1 MLIGT
6 AGHIDHGKTS
16 LVKALTGVDADRL
29 PEEKQRGITLD
40 LGYAYSPINEQTVLG
55 FIDVPGHEKLIHTM
69 LAGVTALDFILLVI
83 AADDG
88 PMPQTREHLEL
99 IDLLGIQR
107 GAVALSKIDQVDPAR
122 LVEVQQQICAFVADS
137 GLKDCPIF
145 PLSSVS
151 GQGIAPLRDYLQQ
164 QALNT
169 PNNPAKGRFRLALDR
184 AFTLKGVG
192 TVVTGTAISGEVKIE
207 DQLVI
212 SPPGFHARVRGLH
225 VQDRQAERGQAAE
238 RCAIALKGE
247 FEKSDLHRGMWLIDP
262 ALAKPL
268 TRFQAWIKVP
278 KQQAAVKHLQV
289 VHLHL
294 ATDDIVGRVSLLD
307 CKKVEPGEQALV
319 EIQLERATLA
329 LNGDRFI
336 LRDAGA
342 QRTVAGGQVLDIV
355 PPARYKRTPER
366 LELLRLAQQ
375 QDLGVLLH
383 YQANHNPNGVDLNQF
398 GLSWNLDETE
408 LSALSQ
414 RADLTLIKDA
424 HNRLVLS
431 NQAWLALQ
439 TRLLECLAAEHQH
452 APDMIG
458 VEANRLRRM
467 LSPHLTQTVFER
479 LCTDLIAQQC
489 LSKTRAWLHL
499 PEHRAELNEVD
510 QQAFA
515 ELKPLLLTQGFNPPR
530 VRDIAQQSGQ
540 AEYEVRRLFKRV
552 ARVGELYPVAHDHYF
567 TAGQVAKLAD
577 IVRQLNE
584 HPQGATIASL
594 RNYLSDKG
602 GGGRKLAQ
610 QILEFFDRVGYTRRH
625 QDAHVLRHQATE
637 HAWVAP

>member
-1 MLIGT
+1 
-6 AGHIDHGKTS
+6 
-16 LVKALTGVDADRL
+16 
-29 PEEKQRGITLD
+29 
-40 LGYAYSPINEQTVLG
+40 
-55 FIDVPGHEKLIHTM
+55 
-69 LAGVTALDFILLVI
+69 
-83 AADDG
+83 
-88 PMPQTREHLEL
+88 
-99 IDLLGIQR
+99 
-107 GAVALSKIDQVDPAR
+107 
-122 LVEVQQQICAFVADS
+122 
-137 GLKDCPIF
+137 
-145 PLSSVS
+145 
-151 GQGIAPLRDYLQQ
+151 
-164 QALNT
+164 
-169 PNNPAKGRFRLALDR
+169 LDR